1 MYEGMEQLW
10 ELKSIMMKVN
20 FKEIE
25 SKFSSDEDGHCAIAD
40 DGMIATQSAYAT
52 EIGKQMLKL
61 NGNAVDAAVAAAL
74 ALGVSEPQASGIGGQ
89 SMILLGMG
97 KHVISIDGSS
107 RAPSLA
113 HATAIYKDDRSI
125 GYRATTVPSTLACM
139 WYTHKTYGK
148 LDWKKIIDP
157 VIDLADEGYP
167 ITALQEK
174 LQIREADNFERVASR
189 SGKRYFFKNGT
200 PYKEGELFR
209 QPELA
214 NLYRNIYENGISDF
228 YKGKIAKQIDAD
240 MRENGGLLRYD
251 DMALIPNPI
260 EREPVSGK
268 FRGLDV
274 FSMPP
279 PGAGV
284 TFLYA
289 LRMLDFIPK
298 DFKIKDENTLYH
310 IVINIIRKAF
320 LERSDRPYDP
330 NYFAQISDNAK
341 MLDDEFAHQ
350 SIHEIISDVD
360 KRILP
365 VIPSADELSGETTHL
380 SVIDKHGMA
389 VSLTQSIERVYG
401 SKAAA
406 AGLGFLY
413 NNYLYDFDYDKP
425 EHPYY
430 IRPNANPWATVSPSL
445 IYNKK
450 KIWMSLGSPGS
461 ERIVPTL
468 LLFLLR
474 IIDRNTSM
482 DEAMKGP
489 RIHCSLGGKVS
500 LEAGRFS
507 ETLIQYLKDHEYR
520 IDRREDYAFYLGCIQ
535 AVIKKQSGTGFQGVA
550 DIRRDGKAL

>member
-1 MYEGMEQLW
+1 
-10 ELKSIMMKVN
+10 MKIN

-25 SKFSSDEDGHCAIAD
+25 SKFSQDRDGHCSIAE
-40 DGMIATQSAYAT
+40 DGMISTQSGFST
-52 EIGKQMLKL
+52 EIGKKILKQ

-74 ALGVSEPQASGIGGQ
+74 SLGVSEPQASGIGGQ
-89 SMILLGMG
+89 SMILLGNG
-97 KHVISIDGSS
+97 KNVISIDGSS

-113 HATAIYKDDRSI
+113 HASAIYKDDRSI
-125 GYRATTVPSTLACM
+125 GYRASTVPSTLATM

-157 VIDLADEGYP
+157 IIDLAEGGYP

-174 LQIREADNFERVASR
+174 LQIRESDNFNRVASG
-189 SGKRYFFKNGT
+189 SGKKYFFNEGR
-200 PYKEGELFR
+200 PYKEGEVFR
-209 QPELA
+209 QADLA
-214 NLYRNIYENGISDF
+214 KLYRNIYDNGINDF

-251 DMALIPNPI
+251 DMALVPNPI
-260 EREPVSGK
+260 EREPVTGK

-320 LERSDRPYDP
+320 LERTDRPFDP

-341 MLDDEFAHQ
+341 MLDDEFAYQ

-380 SVIDKHGMA
+380 SVIDTHGMA

-406 AGLGFLY
+406 EGLGFLY

-430 IRPNANPWATVSPSL
+430 IRPNANPWATVAPSL
-445 IYNKK
+445 IYSNK

-474 IIDRNTSM
+474 IIDRNYSI

-500 LEAGRFS
+500 LEAGRFPKS
-507 ETLIQYLKDHEYR
+507 LIQYLKDNEYR
-520 IDRREDYAFYLGCIQ
+520 IDQREDYSFYLGCIQ
-535 AVIKKQSGTGFQGVA
+535 AVIKKQSDKGFQAVA